1 MSDARY
7 VLDASALLC
16 ILFREPGA
24 EEVEARLSKALVS
37 AVNVHETLSKLV
49 DRGVGI
55 EEARAMLD
63 DLDIEI
69 VPADAEQAA
78 LGGGLRAATRQS
90 GLSLGDRSCLAL
102 AQAMQ
107 ATAVTTDRAWKD
119 IAIDTPIEVVR

>member
-1 MSDARY
+1 MSDDRR

-24 EEVEARLSKALVS
+24 EQAEARLSKALVS
-37 AVNVHETLSKLV
+37 AANLHEVLSKLV
-49 DRGVGI
+49 DRGVSI

-69 VPADAEQAA
+69 VPVDAEQAA
-78 LGGGLRAATRQS
+78 LGGALRAATRPF
-90 GLSLGDRSCLAL
+90 GLSLGDRTCLAL

-107 ATAVTTDRAWKD
+107 ATAVSTDRAWSRLE
-119 IAIDTPIEVVR
+119 IGVPIEVVR

>member
-69 VPADAEQAA
+69 VPVDAEQAA
-78 LGGGLRAATRQS
+78 LGGALRAATRQS

-119 IAIDTPIEVVR
+119 VAIGTQIEVVR